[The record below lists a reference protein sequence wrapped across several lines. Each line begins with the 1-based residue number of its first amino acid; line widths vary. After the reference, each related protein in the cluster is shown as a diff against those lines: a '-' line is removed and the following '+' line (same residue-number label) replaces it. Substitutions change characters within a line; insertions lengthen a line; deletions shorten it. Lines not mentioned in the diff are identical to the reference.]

1 MTHALGLHIVRF
13 TAAPGLLAA
22 FTAGCFIFGRSKP
35 APESP
40 VNAPEGEIALN
51 VVNHNYLDV
60 VIYVLHHGVRTRVGS
75 VTGSTSTVFLL
86 PARLLGQGREI
97 QLRGIRSAPRTR
109 RSAARTMRSPKSSW
123 CSRASTSS
131 GRSRLICAAR
141 ASPCISGRL
150 LGRWAVHGA
159 LRGAAAREREG
170 HRGHRDAR
178 HAYAREQDGPGL
190 REPAHIHGRDVGH
203 RDGHRFPRPHMAV
216 AAPRLH

>member
-97 QLRGIRSAPRTR
+97 QLRGYPIGAKDTSIGGQNYAFTEILVVQQGQYIEWTLETDLR
-109 RSAARTMRSPKSSW
+109 RSSV
-123 CSRASTSS
+123 
-131 GRSRLICAAR
+131 
-141 ASPCISGRL
+141 
-150 LGRWAVHGA
+150 AV
-159 LRGAAAREREG
+159 
-170 HRGHRDAR
+170 
-178 HAYAREQDGPGL
+178 Y
-190 REPAHIHGRDVGH
+190 
-203 RDGHRFPRPHMAV
+203 
-216 AAPRLH
+216 